1 MRGIGQPHEAHL
13 LEARRSV
20 EGLLHCGLPHCLN
33 TVWLDALGAIEIDA
47 ESLTGGRPIALQRC
61 ERNAR
66 CPVPGLCRRI
76 DSKAE
81 DSDLPLPSECVH
93 EDWGIPIIIMDI
105 GGVGI
110 ALTISISLQP
120 AFHTIQQYDDCLGYA
135 PSSAGP
141 VHFGLGSAKVID
153 KVEIRWLPE
162 QFKF

>member
-1 MRGIGQPHEAHL
+1 V
-13 LEARRSV
+13 ARR
-20 EGLLHCGLPHCLN
+20 
-33 TVWLDALGAIEIDA
+33 LGAIEIDA

-61 ERNAR
+61 ERNAH
-66 CPVPGLCRRI
+66 CPVPDLCRRI

>member
-1 MRGIGQPHEAHL
+1 
-13 LEARRSV
+13 
-20 EGLLHCGLPHCLN
+20 
-33 TVWLDALGAIEIDA
+33 
-47 ESLTGGRPIALQRC
+47 
-61 ERNAR
+61 
-66 CPVPGLCRRI
+66 
-76 DSKAE
+76 
-81 DSDLPLPSECVH
+81 LPSECVH
-93 EDWGIPIIIMDI
+93 EDWGIPIIVMDI